1 MKTFKL
7 LIIIGCALIITA
19 CSRAGQDITGTYV
32 LNFKNE
38 FTITKDTLIIEPYN
52 SQAGVYKLQRR
63 AGYKLIRDGKILPKK
78 FDKETWM
85 ATFNKE
91 KQALQETE
99 LGRQVYIGADGQ
111 SLSFQGTYK
120 KIK

>member
-1 MKTFKL
+1 MACL
-7 LIIIGCALIITA
+7 LVIVA
-19 CSRAGQDITGTYV
+19 CSNAGYRITGTYI

-38 FTITKDTLIIEPYN
+38 FTITNDTLIIEAYN
-52 SQAGVYKLQRR
+52 LQAGVYKLQRR

-78 FDKETWM
+78 FDQEAWM

-91 KQALQETE
+91 KQVLQETE
-99 LGRQVYIGADGQ
+99 LGRQVYIGADGH
-111 SLSFQGTYK
+111 SLSFQGTYQ